1 MPEATDEDDFLEWF
15 CPAHAAAPPS
25 PPPKEVEAKAEPDG
39 GGGGAPSSPE
49 EHTPDGGGG
58 APSSS
63 SASTEHSRATG
74 AASAGGR
81 RSRPRK
87 LTFGTFAAEPPPP
100 ASVPAPPP
108 VPPPSPVFGAAPA
121 RAAYA
126 VRLDE
131 IARGPRG
138 RDAESLHRGIM
149 DEADWLRPDCSLDD
163 ARPPP
168 KESKPSK
175 RLERAQG
182 KSVPPTARPE
192 TSVPRVLGPA
202 AGCPLDAQ
210 LMWQINYY
218 FSDANLASDRF
229 LIERLGADGLGA
241 IPVALIA
248 SFPRVAA
255 LTDDLTRV
263 TAAMAAIPGLA
274 VYLSVDGSPWVHRLT
289 PIEWGGW

>member
-1 MPEATDEDDFLEWF
+1 
-15 CPAHAAAPPS
+15 
-25 PPPKEVEAKAEPDG
+25 
-39 GGGGAPSSPE
+39 
-49 EHTPDGGGG
+49 
-58 APSSS
+58 
-63 SASTEHSRATG
+63 
-74 AASAGGR
+74 
-81 RSRPRK
+81 
-87 LTFGTFAAEPPPP
+87 
-100 ASVPAPPP
+100 
-108 VPPPSPVFGAAPA
+108 
-121 RAAYA
+121 
-126 VRLDE
+126 
-131 IARGPRG
+131 
-138 RDAESLHRGIM
+138 M
-149 DEADWLRPDCSLDD
+149 DESDWLRPDCSLDD

-168 KESKPSK
+168 KESKPAK
-175 RLERAQG
+175 RRDA
-182 KSVPPTARPE
+182 PPTHREPPKTA
-192 TSVPRVLGPA
+192 LGPA

-274 VYLSVDGSPWVHRLT
+274 VYRSVDGSPWVHRLT